1 MKLDTT
7 LTLSHL
13 NIRREKAGDEDGPI
27 AVDLKL
33 TGDVRPED
41 IAGLFTTDAQFRRIL
56 GDRWDKDNDLT
67 ITDSTVIKLNVEGL
81 GVTIELNAEISKTQL
96 RWTEANVDRIVLET
110 KPGRIVALK
119 LRAQVHPTKDQ
130 VAQLSDWHSADLLV
144 SLWSRQHDLDLR
156 QPESAPAS
164 GDEGQP
170 PAEAKGDQI
179 PLEDSQRAA
188 AEKPLFTPVDHPDAV
203 VPGQRPPQRPKRHG
217 AAASH

>member
-1 MKLDTT
+1 MKLDTN

-13 NIRREKAGDEDGPI
+13 NLRREKAGDEDGPI

-41 IAGLFTTDAQFRRIL
+41 IAGLFSTDAQFRRIL

-96 RWTEANVDRIVLET
+96 RWTEANVDSIVLET
-110 KPGRIVALK
+110 KPGRIVGLK

-130 VAQLSDWHSADLLV
+130 VAQLTDWHSAELQV
-144 SLWSRQHDLDLR
+144 SLWSRQHDLDL
-156 QPESAPAS
+156 QVPEKAAKPAAP
-164 GDEGQP
+164 
-170 PAEAKGDQI
+170 EAPVTG
-179 PLEDSQRAA
+179 
-188 AEKPLFTPVDHPDAV
+188 EKPLFTAVDDPEV
-203 VPGQRPPQRPKRHG
+203 IVPGQKPPQRPKRHG
-217 AAASH
+217 VAVGTVQ